1 MVQPAAQQQSTAI
14 GQPPEEAGSSR
25 DRYRRLFKVVA
36 LSTCIVSIAP
46 LIILAVLN
54 YHQYKRA
61 YRADLIHPISLLTSN
76 TKRSLEFFLSQRRSA
91 LNMIINDK
99 SFDELCDQQRLE
111 EIFSNLKTSFGG
123 GFVDLGLIDDSGNQ
137 CSYVGPFQ
145 LEGINYADQ
154 QWFREVSLRGVY
166 VSNVFKG
173 FRKVPH
179 FVIAV
184 KHETGPRTY
193 HILRATVDT
202 EMLNDQIL
210 HLSARPSSDAFLIS
224 RKGVLQSPSRIYGD
238 VLDRFPL
245 EVPPYSVKVEVIEQL
260 DERGRPLILGYAY
273 IESTSFIFM
282 LINRPEAIMGNWLNL
297 RSELI
302 IFTAVSAL
310 LILAVIFWGSNYMVS
325 RLRAADARRA
335 AVFHNMEY
343 TNKMATI
350 GRLAAGVA
358 HEINNPLAIINEKA
372 GLLNDL
378 VHMAGEH
385 PLNDK
390 LRSIVGS
397 IIKSV
402 ERCSDITHRLLGF
415 ARQREARTEMINLE
429 SLLKEV
435 LGFLGK
441 SALHRDIEVNF
452 NIPGDL
458 PAIESD
464 RRQLQ
469 QIFLNIINNAFA
481 AIDDG
486 GRIDIGMT
494 AIDEGSVGVS
504 ITDNG
509 SGISEENMKHIFE
522 PFFTTKK
529 GYGTGL
535 GLSITFSMVDKIGG
549 SIDVQSVEGE
559 ETTFTVRLPVVGEN
573 A

>member
-1 MVQPAAQQQSTAI
+1 MAQPAAQQQTAAI
-14 GQPPEEAGSSR
+14 GQLPVEEGQAS
-25 DRYRRLFKVVA
+25 DRYHRLFKAVA
-36 LSTCIVSIAP
+36 LSTSIVALAP
-46 LIILAVLN
+46 LIVLAVLN

-99 SFDELCDQQRLE
+99 SFDELRDQRMLV
-111 EIFSNLKTSFGG
+111 EIFTNLKASFGG
-123 GFVDLGLIDDSGNQ
+123 GFVDLGLIDDAGNQ
-137 CSYVGPFQ
+137 CSYVGPYE

-154 QWFREVSLRGVY
+154 QWYREVSLRGVY

-184 KHETGPRTY
+184 KHETGPRSY

-202 EMLNDQIL
+202 EMLNDQVL
-210 HLSARPSSDAFLIS
+210 HLSERPSSDAFLIS
-224 RKGVLQSPSRIYGD
+224 RRGILQSPSRIYGD
-238 VLDRFPL
+238 VLELFPL

-260 DERGRPLILGYAY
+260 DERGRPMILGYAY
-273 IESTSFIFM
+273 IESTSFILM
-282 LINRPEAIMGNWLNL
+282 LINRPEAIMGNWLSL
-297 RSELI
+297 RSEMI

-310 LILAVIFWGSNYMVS
+310 LILAVIFWGANYMVS
-325 RLRAADARRA
+325 RLRVADVRRA

-378 VHMAGEH
+378 VLISAEH

-390 LRSIVGS
+390 LCSIVDS

-402 ERCSDITHRLLGF
+402 ERCSAITHRLLGF
-415 ARQREARTEMINLE
+415 ARQREAISEMINLDL
-429 SLLKEV
+429 LLKEV
-435 LGFLGK
+435 LSFLGK
-441 SALHRDIEVNF
+441 SALHRDIEVHFDVPDN
-452 NIPGDL
+452 L

-481 AIDDG
+481 AVDDG
-486 GRIDIGMT
+486 GRIEIMMNEPEPG
-494 AIDEGSVGVS
+494 IVGVS
-504 ITDNG
+504 VSDNG
-509 SGISEENMKHIFE
+509 TGITKENLKHIFE

-535 GLSITFSMVDKIGG
+535 GLSITYGLVNKIGG
-549 SIDVQSVEGE
+549 RIIVDSVEGE
-559 ETTFTVRLPVVGEN
+559 GTTFTILLPVVEKK

>member
-1 MVQPAAQQQSTAI
+1 MAQPAAQQQTSAI
-14 GQPPEEAGSSR
+14 GQPPEEGAHPG
-25 DRYRRLFKVVA
+25 DRYRRLFKAVA
-36 LSTCIVSIAP
+36 LSACIVSLAP
-46 LIILAVLN
+46 LIILSVLN

-91 LNMIINDK
+91 LKMIINDK
-99 SFDELCDQQRLE
+99 SFDELCDQRLLE
-111 EIFSNLKTSFGG
+111 EIFGNLKTSFGG
-123 GFVDLGLIDDSGNQ
+123 GFVDLGLIDDAGNQ
-137 CSYVGPFQ
+137 CSYVGPYE

-173 FRKVPH
+173 FRKIPH
-179 FVIAV
+179 LVVAV
-184 KHETGPRTY
+184 KHPTGPRSY
-193 HILRATVDT
+193 YILRATIDT
-202 EMLNDQIL
+202 SMLNDQIL
-210 HLSARPSSDAFLIS
+210 HLSHRPSSDAFLIS

-238 VLDRFPL
+238 VLDRYPL

-273 IESTSFIFM
+273 IESTSFVIL
-282 LINRPEAIMGNWLNL
+282 LINRPEAIMGNWLSL
-297 RSELI
+297 RSEMI
-302 IFTAVSAL
+302 TFTAVSAI
-310 LILAVIFWGSNYMVS
+310 LILAVVFLGTNYMVG
-325 RLRAADARRA
+325 RLRAADVKRA
-335 AVFHNMEY
+335 LVFHNMEY

-378 VHMAGEH
+378 VTVAEEH
-385 PLNDK
+385 PLNE
-390 LRSIVGS
+390 RFRGIVDS
-397 IIKSV
+397 IIRSV
-402 ERCSDITHRLLGF
+402 ERCSSITHRLLGF

-429 SLLKEV
+429 LLLKEV

-452 NIPGDL
+452 KIPGDL

-481 AIDDG
+481 AVDDG
-486 GRIDIGMT
+486 GRIEIGM
-494 AIDEGSVGVS
+494 EEPGPGSVEVS
-504 ITDNG
+504 VTDNG
-509 SGISEENMKHIFE
+509 SGISKENLKHIFE

-535 GLSITFSMVDKIGG
+535 GLSITYSMVAKIGG
-549 SIDVQSVEGE
+549 RIDVNSVVGKG
-559 ETTFTVRLPVVGEN
+559 TSFTVLLPVVGKN
-573 A
+573 V